1 MRIALNAEKLTG
13 IVLVL
18 GIHAAALYGL
28 WSHRLLPSPAETATL
43 FVNFIAPPTQ
53 AVPPVPL
60 IPPPPKAEPVK
71 MQPPTPRPIEQP
83 RQLVAETPA
92 VAPTE
97 PVAPI
102 APAPPPKP
110 AAVIEAP
117 AAPAPSAPAA
127 AAAPLSLGGELSLS
141 CPERTQPAYPAM
153 SRRRGETGTV
163 ILLVELDEQ
172 GSVAAAR
179 IDTSSGFERLDQA
192 ALAAVKT
199 WRCQPPRRNGQAVRG
214 IARQPFKFILQ
225 GT

>member
-18 GIHAAALYGL
+18 AIHAAALYGL
-28 WSHRLLPSPAETATL
+28 WSHRLLPTPLETATL

-53 AVPPVPL
+53 PVPPP
-60 IPPPPKAEPVK
+60 PPPPKVEPVK
-71 MQPPTPRPIEQP
+71 MQPPASRPIEQP

-92 VAPTE
+92 VAPAE
-97 PVAPI
+97 PV

-110 AAVIEAP
+110 VAVIEAP
-117 AAPAPSAPAA
+117 AAPAPAPAA
-127 AAAPLSLGGELSLS
+127 PAAPLSLGGELSLS
-141 CPERTQPAYPAM
+141 CPERTQPVYPAM
-153 SRRRGETGTV
+153 SRRRGEAGTV
-163 ILLVELDEQ
+163 ILHVELDEQ
-172 GSVAAAR
+172 SSVAAAR

-225 GT
+225 GQ